1 MAEEVRVWEVGAE
14 DRLTEI
20 SRSKLNLEERIE
32 KWIVQDVSVLW
43 PDLLLIGEQVKTAF
57 GKYIDLLCIDSSG
70 NPVIVELKRDMT
82 PRDVVAQALDYASWV
97 KDLSVE
103 EIEKI
108 ALEYFKGKSD
118 LRRAFKE
125 KFSDELPVVINEG
138 HSMRVVASEIDDSTE
153 RIIRYLSETYGVDIN
168 AVRFQFYQAKDGRQF
183 LLRTFAI
190 SPEEVETATNRAGR
204 GKRTVATPQQMEDAA
219 SAKGV
224 GELYRMLKQSLAS
237 YFRVGYTK
245 TTCFFSGKV
254 SDGSVKVICSLVP
267 GDSSAENGLRFIVY
281 SKRLAEFTGVD
292 ESTIEQHLA
301 LGWVEY
307 EYYPNAPEDL
317 TGWQV
322 YIKNEQDISKFMD
335 VLIEKPEIRATSGAL
350 VGENR

>member
-1 MAEEVRVWEVGAE
+1 MAEEIRVWEVGAE

-20 SRSKLNLEERIE
+20 SRTKLNLEERIE
-32 KWIVQDVSVLW
+32 NWIVQDISVLW
-43 PDLLLIGEQVKTAF
+43 PDLLLIGRQVKTAF
-57 GKYIDLLCIDSSG
+57 DKYIDLLCIEGAG
-70 NPVIVELKRDMT
+70 NLVIVELKRDMT

-97 KDLSVE
+97 KDLSAE
-103 EIEKI
+103 EIERI
-108 ALEYFKGKSD
+108 ASDYFKGKSD

-125 KFSDELPVVINEG
+125 KFRDELPDVINEH

-168 AVRFQFYQAKDGRQF
+168 AVRFQFYQAQDRREF
-183 LLRTFAI
+183 LLRTFTIA
-190 SPEEVETATNRAGR
+190 PEDLEITTTKTGR
-204 GKRTVATPQQMEDAA
+204 TKRTVATPQQMEDAA
-219 SAKGV
+219 SAAGL
-224 GELYRMLKQSLAS
+224 GELYRILRQSLSS
-237 YFRVGYTK
+237 YLRIGYTK

-267 GDSSAENGLRFIVY
+267 GDSSAEDNLRFIVY

-292 ESTIEQHLA
+292 ESTIEQHLP
-301 LGWVEY
+301 LGWEEY

-317 TGWQV
+317 TGWKV

-335 VLIEKPEIRATSGAL
+335 VLIEKPEIGAISGAL